1 MTVSYDQVR
10 TWSGYAAA
18 ALAFAS
24 AAVTAYWT
32 AGGTLLLDTVGGT
45 FEELGRARTA
55 TAIGVG
61 VVVTAAKVA
70 AGMLALAFAR
80 PPLALVRRHD
90 NHRRLVRIL
99 GIAGGV
105 LLAAYGG
112 LLVLAGGLVLT
123 GVMTPSTPVNER
135 ALRWHVFVW
144 DLWFLLWGL
153 ALLVA
158 ACAPQ
163 WNRPADRA
171 RS

>member
-1 MTVSYDQVR
+1 VARYNVAR
-10 TWSGYAAA
+10 TWSSYTAAV
-18 ALAFAS
+18 LAFAS

-55 TAIGVG
+55 TTVGLGV
-61 VVVTAAKVA
+61 VVVTAKVA
-70 AGMLALAFAR
+70 GGMLALALARQRRVPIGRRDIVRRFAR
-80 PPLALVRRHD
+80 F
-90 NHRRLVRIL
+90 L
-99 GIAGGV
+99 GIAGGI
-105 LLAAYGG
+105 LLAGYGG
-112 LLVLAGGLVLT
+112 LLVLVGGLVLT
-123 GVMTPSTPVNER
+123 GVVTPSTPVNER

-158 ACAPQ
+158 AGAPQ
-163 WNRPADRA
+163 RNRPAGPV